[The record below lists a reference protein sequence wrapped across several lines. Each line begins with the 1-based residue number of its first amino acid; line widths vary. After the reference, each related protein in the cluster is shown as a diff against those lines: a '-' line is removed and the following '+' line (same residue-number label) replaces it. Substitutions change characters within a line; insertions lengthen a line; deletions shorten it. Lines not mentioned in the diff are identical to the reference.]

1 MQKTN
6 FSRIVLQLNNIFFG
20 FLSDTWRIKSIGLIS
35 VLTGYFLFA
44 NFLTKF
50 ISEGKNELIMVP
62 IIIVFIEII
71 VRIKPAASSK
81 FFYLWTVVDKLRIG
95 AIYAVILEAFKLGS
109 QTTLLLL
116 QLDKQ
121 ILELSQLKLIYLKI

>member
-6 FSRIVLQLNNIFFG
+6 FLRITSQLNNILFG
-20 FLSDTWRIKSIGLIS
+20 FLSDSWRSKSIGLIS

-71 VRIKPAASSK
+71 IRIKPSTSSR
-81 FFYLWTVVDKLRIG
+81 FYDLWSVIDKLRIG

-109 QTTLLLL
+109 
-116 QLDKQ
+116 
-121 ILELSQLKLIYLKI
+121 

>member
-6 FSRIVLQLNNIFFG
+6 FLRISSQLNNLLFG
-20 FLSDTWRIKSIGLIS
+20 FLSDSWRSKSIGLIS

-62 IIIVFIEII
+62 IIIVFVEII
-71 VRIKPAASSK
+71 IRIKPSSNSK
-81 FFYLWTVVDKLRIG
+81 FYYLWTVVDKLRIG
-95 AIYAVILEAFKLGS
+95 AIYAIILEAFKLGS
-109 QTTLLLL
+109 
-116 QLDKQ
+116 
-121 ILELSQLKLIYLKI
+121 

>member
-6 FSRIVLQLNNIFFG
+6 FSRITYQLNNLFFG
-20 FLSDTWRIKSIGLIS
+20 FLSVTWRTKSIGLVS

-71 VRIKPAASSK
+71 IRVKPSSSSK
-81 FFYLWTVVDKLRIG
+81 LYYLWSIIDKLRIG

-109 QTTLLLL
+109 
-116 QLDKQ
+116 
-121 ILELSQLKLIYLKI
+121 

>member
-6 FSRIVLQLNNIFFG
+6 FSRITYQLNNIFFG
-20 FLSDTWRIKSIGLIS
+20 FLSSTWRNKSIGLIS

-44 NFLTKF
+44 NFITKF

-71 VRIKPAASSK
+71 IRIKPSSRSK
-81 FFYLWTVVDKLRIG
+81 YYDLWTVVDKLRIG

-109 QTTLLLL
+109 
-116 QLDKQ
+116 
-121 ILELSQLKLIYLKI
+121 

>member
-6 FSRIVLQLNNIFFG
+6 FSRITYQLNNLFFG
-20 FLSDTWRIKSIGLIS
+20 FLSDTWRTKSIGLIS

-71 VRIKPAASSK
+71 IRIKPYSNSK
-81 FFYLWTVVDKLRIG
+81 FYNLWSIIDKLRIG
-95 AIYAVILEAFKLGS
+95 AIYAIILEAFKLGS
-109 QTTLLLL
+109 
-116 QLDKQ
+116 
-121 ILELSQLKLIYLKI
+121 

>member
-6 FSRIVLQLNNIFFG
+6 FSRITYQLNNLFFG
-20 FLSDTWRIKSIGLIS
+20 FLSDTWRTKSIGLIS

-62 IIIVFIEII
+62 IIIIFIEII
-71 VRIKPAASSK
+71 IRIKPSSSSK
-81 FFYLWTVVDKLRIG
+81 YFYIWNVVDKLRVG
-95 AIYAVILEAFKLGS
+95 AVYAIILEAFKLGS
-109 QTTLLLL
+109 
-116 QLDKQ
+116 
-121 ILELSQLKLIYLKI
+121 

>member
-1 MQKTN
+1 MQKTK
-6 FSRIVLQLNNIFFG
+6 FSRITYQLNNVLFG
-20 FLSDTWRIKSIGLIS
+20 FLSDTWRSKSIGLIS

-44 NFLTKF
+44 NFITKF

-71 VRIKPAASSK
+71 IRIKPSSNSI
-81 FFYLWTVVDKLRIG
+81 YYDLWSVVDKLRIG

-109 QTTLLLL
+109 
-116 QLDKQ
+116 
-121 ILELSQLKLIYLKI
+121 

>member
-6 FSRIVLQLNNIFFG
+6 FSRLTYQFNNLLFG
-20 FLSDTWRIKSIGLIS
+20 FLSETWKSKSIGLIS

-44 NFLTKF
+44 NFITKF

-62 IIIVFIEII
+62 IIIFFIEII
-71 VRIKPAASSK
+71 IRIKPSSNSR
-81 FFYLWTVVDKLRIG
+81 FYYLWSVVDKIRIG

-109 QTTLLLL
+109 
-116 QLDKQ
+116 
-121 ILELSQLKLIYLKI
+121 

>member
-6 FSRIVLQLNNIFFG
+6 FSKITYQLNKLLFG
-20 FLSDTWRIKSIGLIS
+20 FLSNTWRSKSISLIS

-44 NFLTKF
+44 NFITKF

-71 VRIKPAASSK
+71 IRIKPSSSSK
-81 FFYLWTVVDKLRIG
+81 FFDLWSVVDKIRIG

-109 QTTLLLL
+109 
-116 QLDKQ
+116 
-121 ILELSQLKLIYLKI
+121 

>member
-6 FSRIVLQLNNIFFG
+6 FSRITYQLNNLFFG

-62 IIIVFIEII
+62 IIMLFIELII
-71 VRIKPAASSK
+71 RIKPSSSSK
-81 FFYLWTVVDKLRIG
+81 FFELWSILDKLRIG

-109 QTTLLLL
+109 
-116 QLDKQ
+116 
-121 ILELSQLKLIYLKI
+121 

>member
-6 FSRIVLQLNNIFFG
+6 FSKITFFFNNLFVG
-20 FLSDTWRIKSIGLIS
+20 FLSDTWRSKSISLIS

-62 IIIVFIEII
+62 VIILLIEII
-71 VRIKPAASSK
+71 IRTKPSLNSK
-81 FFYLWTVVDKLRIG
+81 LYSIWSIFDKLRIG
-95 AIYAVILEAFKLGS
+95 AIYAIVLEAFKLGS
-109 QTTLLLL
+109 
-116 QLDKQ
+116 
-121 ILELSQLKLIYLKI
+121 

>member
-6 FSRIVLQLNNIFFG
+6 FSRIIYKLNNLLFG
-20 FLSDTWRIKSIGLIS
+20 FLSDSWRTKSISLIS

-62 IIIVFIEII
+62 IIIVFVEII
-71 VRIKPAASSK
+71 IRIKPSSK
-81 FFYLWTVVDKLRIG
+81 SQFYDMWTVVDKIRIG
-95 AIYAVILEAFKLGS
+95 ATYAIILEAFKLGS
-109 QTTLLLL
+109 
-116 QLDKQ
+116 
-121 ILELSQLKLIYLKI
+121 

>member
-6 FSRIVLQLNNIFFG
+6 FSRITYQLNNLFFG
-20 FLSDTWRIKSIGLIS
+20 FLSDTWRTKSIALIS

-71 VRIKPAASSK
+71 IRIKPPSSSR
-81 FFYLWTVVDKLRIG
+81 FYDLWSVIDKLRIG

-109 QTTLLLL
+109 
-116 QLDKQ
+116 
-121 ILELSQLKLIYLKI
+121 

>member
-6 FSRIVLQLNNIFFG
+6 FSRISYKLNNLFFG
-20 FLSDTWRIKSIGLIS
+20 FLSDTWRTKSIGIIS

-71 VRIKPAASSK
+71 IRIKPSSSSK
-81 FFYLWTVVDKLRIG
+81 LYYIWTILDRLRIG
-95 AIYAVILEAFKLGS
+95 AVYAIILEAFKLGS
-109 QTTLLLL
+109 
-116 QLDKQ
+116 
-121 ILELSQLKLIYLKI
+121 